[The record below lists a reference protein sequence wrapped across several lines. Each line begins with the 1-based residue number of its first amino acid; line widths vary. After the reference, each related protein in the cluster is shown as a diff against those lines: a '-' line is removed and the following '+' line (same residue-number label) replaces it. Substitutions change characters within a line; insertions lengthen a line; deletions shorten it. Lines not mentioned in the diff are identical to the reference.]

1 MTKKIIGLVITT
13 TLLFSLA
20 GCGSNEKQKN
30 TDESAK
36 KAELNIDN
44 QEQFKDVKGDWIK
57 DFTHDEFV
65 DKGNSLMTSIEDKTK
80 EFGLDY
86 KKEDKVEQIDGV
98 TASVKSIYLDNK
110 NPEENRLESM
120 QFQSQLLGDAQDSGR
135 LQLKLSLKFDGEGAI
150 KDDKFNLGDTS
161 IAQYAAIMTGI
172 QDRNYDDINKKIMDI
187 IKSDK
192 KEGIIDDNING
203 LSEEFAVSK
212 DYIVYTLSTKIYKL
226 AENTNE
232 GIK

>member
-20 GCGSNEKQKN
+20 GCGSNEKQK
-30 TDESAK
+30 TADESTK
-36 KAELNIDN
+36 KAEVNIDN
-44 QEQFKDVKGDWIK
+44 QEQFKDLKGDWIR

-65 DKGNSLMTSIEDKTK
+65 DKSNSLMTSIEDKTK

-98 TASVKSIYLDNK
+98 TANVKSIYLDNK
-110 NPEENRLESM
+110 DPEANKLESM

-161 IAQYAAIMTGI
+161 IAQYAAIMTGA
-172 QDRNYDDINKKIMDI
+172 QDRNYDDINKQIMDI

-192 KEGIIDDNING
+192 KEGIIKDNING
-203 LSEEFAVSK
+203 LAEEFAVSK
-212 DYIVYTLSTKIYKL
+212 DYIVYTLSTKVYKFTQ
-226 AENTNE
+226 NTDD

>member
-20 GCGSNEKQKN
+20 GCGSNEKQK
-30 TDESAK
+30 TADEGTK

-44 QEQFKDVKGDWIK
+44 QEQFKDLKGDWIR

-65 DKGNSLMTSIEDKTK
+65 DKSNSLMTSIEDKTK

-110 NPEENRLESM
+110 NPEANKLESM

-150 KDDKFNLGDTS
+150 KDNKFNLGDTS
-161 IAQYAAIMTGI
+161 IAQYAAIMTGA
-172 QDRNYDDINKKIMDI
+172 QDRNYDDINKQIVDI

-192 KEGIIDDNING
+192 KEGIIEDNING
-203 LSEEFAVSK
+203 LAEEFAVSK
-212 DYIVYTLSTKIYKL
+212 DYIVYTLSTKVYKFTQ
-226 AENTNE
+226 NTDD

>member
-20 GCGSNEKQKN
+20 GCGSNEKQK
-30 TDESAK
+30 TADEGTK

-44 QEQFKDVKGDWIK
+44 QEQFKDLKGDWIR

-65 DKGNSLMTSIEDKTK
+65 DKSNSLMTSIEDKTK

-98 TASVKSIYLDNK
+98 TANVKSIYLDNK
-110 NPEENRLESM
+110 DPEANKLESM

-161 IAQYAAIMTGI
+161 IAQYAAIMTGA
-172 QDRNYDDINKKIMDI
+172 QDRNYDDINKQIMDI

-192 KEGIIDDNING
+192 KEGIIKDNING
-203 LSEEFAVSK
+203 LAEEFAVSK
-212 DYIVYTLSTKIYKL
+212 DYIVYTLSTKVYKFTQ
-226 AENTNE
+226 NTDD